1 MSGERR
7 RVFVRISG
15 RVQRVGFR
23 WFVQRR
29 ASDLALTGWVRNAA
43 DGNVEV
49 EAEGAAES
57 VARLIEALR
66 RGPSQAVVQSVDA
79 EERAVVAVAQHDSF
93 EILP

>member
-1 MSGERR
+1 MGGDVSGERR

-66 RGPSQAVVQSVDA
+66 
-79 EERAVVAVAQHDSF
+79 AVA
-93 EILP
+93 